1 MQRDRES
8 EATGL
13 QALQEVWQR
22 FASCEGMGRR
32 LGRRRGAPLL
42 PSDAI
47 KLHDLYRCFKI
58 FALYIIGSKSNPMV
72 CCNAALLLLDVFVFD
87 QVHVFCKHSCILC
100 YCLHHGKVVIVE
112 HVLATLGIGGMGLLL
127 VLVGPDSVAVLAD
140 NEFSA
145 INMGVDDSEPDNEFS
160 AINMGV
166 DDSGGSDIFGF
177 VPAWLDGIIVLIDE
191 IASAA
196 AA

>member
-1 MQRDRES
+1 MGAADFKR
-8 EATGL
+8 
-13 QALQEVWQR
+13 QR
-22 FASCEGMGRR
+22 FWRR
-32 LGRRRGAPLL
+32 RIRRCSVTVRARRRGCKPCRRFGGDRVMRGDGEETRAEE
-42 PSDAI
+42 
-47 KLHDLYRCFKI
+47 RCASAAVGLQCRHSQRTRTHPYERTHANPTPMSI
-58 FALYIIGSKSNPMV
+58 F
-72 CCNAALLLLDVFVFD
+72 
-87 QVHVFCKHSCILC
+87 
-100 YCLHHGKVVIVE
+100 CLHHGKVVIVE

-166 DDSGGSDIFGF
+166 NDSGGLDIFGF
-177 VPAWLDGIIVLIDE
+177 VPAWLDGIIVLIDD

>member
-42 PSDAI
+42 PSD
-47 KLHDLYRCFKI
+47 
-58 FALYIIGSKSNPMV
+58 
-72 CCNAALLLLDVFVFD
+72 
-87 QVHVFCKHSCILC
+87 
-100 YCLHHGKVVIVE
+100 CLHHGKVVIVE

>member
-1 MQRDRES
+1 
-8 EATGL
+8 
-13 QALQEVWQR
+13 
-22 FASCEGMGRR
+22 
-32 LGRRRGAPLL
+32 
-42 PSDAI
+42 
-47 KLHDLYRCFKI
+47 
-58 FALYIIGSKSNPMV
+58 
-72 CCNAALLLLDVFVFD
+72 
-87 QVHVFCKHSCILC
+87 
-100 YCLHHGKVVIVE
+100 
-112 HVLATLGIGGMGLLL
+112 MGLLL

-166 DDSGGSDIFGF
+166 NDSGGLDIFGF
-177 VPAWLDGIIVLIDE
+177 VPAWLDGIIVLIDD